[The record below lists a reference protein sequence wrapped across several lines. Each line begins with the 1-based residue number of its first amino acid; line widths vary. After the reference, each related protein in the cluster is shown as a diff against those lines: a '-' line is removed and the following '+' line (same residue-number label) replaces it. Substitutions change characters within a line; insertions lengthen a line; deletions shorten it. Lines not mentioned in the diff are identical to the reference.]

1 MTLFF
6 YGPNSYALRQQLGQ
20 MVEAYRKKVGS
31 DFGLERLDGAA
42 VKPRELLAALQASP
56 FLASSRLVV
65 VEGAA
70 ANKAV
75 GPKLGEMLAGV
86 PESTVAVFVERQVDQ
101 RTVAFRELNK
111 ADKVV
116 KFEPLSGPKLLSWVR
131 TQVERL
137 GGRVDGAT
145 ARELVEQAGEDQWK
159 LSEEINKLVNYVPE
173 VTAESVRELVAPS
186 VEKSIFD
193 LVEAMTA
200 GRTAEAL
207 RAYRVLLTQKES
219 EIYVLTMIQWQLRNL
234 LLAKSAPAA
243 MSPAELA
250 KAAGMSPYAA
260 GKMAAAQGRIS
271 EGALAEA
278 YKSAADCE
286 FDIKTGRIRSEAA
299 VEQLIY
305 RVATGVRAG

>member
-1 MTLFF
+1 
-6 YGPNSYALRQQLGQ
+6 LGQ
-20 MVEAYRKKVGS
+20 MVAAYQQKTGS
-31 DFGLERLDGAA
+31 DFGLERIDGAA
-42 VKPRELLAALQASP
+42 AKATELLAALRAAP

-75 GPKLGEMLAGV
+75 GAKLGEMLGAV

-116 KFEPLSGPKLLSWVR
+116 RFEPLSGPKLTMWVR
-131 TQVERL
+131 AEIGRL
-137 GGRVDGAT
+137 GST
-145 ARELVEQAGEDQWK
+145 AEAAAVRELVGIAGEDQWR
-159 LSEEINKLVNYVPE
+159 LSEEINKLVNYAPE
-173 VTAESVRELVAPS
+173 VTVESVRELVAPS
-186 VEKSIFD
+186 TERSIFD

-207 RAYRVLLTQKES
+207 RAYRVLLMHKES
-219 EIYVLTMIQWQLRNL
+219 DIYVLTMIQWQLRNL
-234 LLAKSAPAA
+234 LLAKSAPPA
-243 MSPAELA
+243 MSPTDLA
-250 KAAGMSPYAA
+250 KEVGISPYAA

-271 EGALAEA
+271 EGALREA
-278 YKSAADCE
+278 YRAAATCE
-286 FDIKTGRIRSEAA
+286 FDIKTGRIKSEAA

-305 RVATGVRAG
+305 RVATGARG